1 MNPAR
6 GSLLGIEHLE
16 AAEILRLLKFARRM
30 NPDKPRPLLKGK
42 RVLLLF
48 YEASTRTRSSFE
60 IAAKSL
66 GAHTVLIQSIGSSIE
81 KGESLLDTGYTV
93 RAVGADI
100 IVIRHPNAGAPYV
113 MAQHIDVPVINAGD
127 GLHEHPSQALLDAY
141 TILRNKKTF
150 KGLQVAI
157 VGDIFHSRVARSA
170 CHLLSKFGV
179 KIILCGPPELVPDI
193 ATTLAP
199 GVRVTRHI
207 EDALRGTDVVM
218 LLRVQTER
226 LSGMKI
232 DLAGIHR
239 ALPDDPGP
247 LEDGEEGCH
256 RDASRPDHSWSGTDQ
271 RSRRR
276 RPGAHPGGSAQRRAH
291 AHGDSGAGDGE
302 DAMTAQRKH
311 RTSLLIK
318 GGHLI
323 DPAARIDAPMDV
335 LLKDGRV
342 AEVAPPNKIKGG
354 ADEKFDARGLIVAPG
369 FIDLHAHLRE
379 PGQAHKETIATGT
392 AAAAAGGFT
401 SVCTM
406 PNTVPVVDSV
416 EWIEWLR
423 QPERG
428 AVVNVFAIAAA
439 TRASKGATLTD
450 FRALHTAGAIAVTDD
465 GKPILE
471 DSIMREALVL
481 GGELNFPVVQH
492 AEDTRMTE
500 NCSMHAG
507 ARSFRLG
514 LRGMTA
520 AAEASIVER
529 DVQLAM
535 HIPNA
540 RLHVAHLST
549 ADALKS
555 VRRGKRAKARVT
567 FEVTPHH
574 FTLTD
579 EDMRDYDSNYKMN
592 PPLRSASDREAILA
606 ALADGTVDAIATDHA
621 PHAAHEKEMEFER
634 AAFGITGLETA
645 LALAI
650 TRLHREKRI
659 PLARIVELFTAG
671 PARCF
676 DLRGRGSL
684 VRGSVADVTVF
695 DPKKKWTF
703 DAAKSRS
710 KSRNTPFDGWQLT
723 GKVVATIVGGKI
735 VYSGH

>member
-1 MNPAR
+1 M
-6 GSLLGIEHLE
+6 
-16 AAEILRLLKFARRM
+16 
-30 NPDKPRPLLKGK
+30 
-42 RVLLLF
+42 
-48 YEASTRTRSSFE
+48 TSS
-60 IAAKSL
+60 
-66 GAHTVLIQSIGSSIE
+66 E
-81 KGESLLDTGYTV
+81 K
-93 RAVGADI
+93 
-100 IVIRHPNAGAPYV
+100 N
-113 MAQHIDVPVINAGD
+113 
-127 GLHEHPSQALLDAY
+127 
-141 TILRNKKTF
+141 RNGF
-150 KGLQVAI
+150 
-157 VGDIFHSRVARSA
+157 
-170 CHLLSKFGV
+170 
-179 KIILCGPPELVPDI
+179 
-193 ATTLAP
+193 
-199 GVRVTRHI
+199 
-207 EDALRGTDVVM
+207 
-218 LLRVQTER
+218 QT
-226 LSGMKI
+226 S
-232 DLAGIHR
+232 
-239 ALPDDPGP
+239 
-247 LEDGEEGCH
+247 
-256 RDASRPDHSWSGTDQ
+256 
-271 RSRRR
+271 
-276 RPGAHPGGSAQRRAH
+276 
-291 AHGDSGAGDGE
+291 
-302 DAMTAQRKH
+302 
-311 RTSLLIK
+311 SLLIK

-342 AEVAPPNKIKGG
+342 AEVAAPNKIKGS

-369 FIDLHAHLRE
+369 FIDLHVHLRE

-406 PNTVPVVDSV
+406 VVDSV

-439 TRASKGATLTD
+439 TRSSKGATLTD

-471 DSIMREALVL
+471 DAIMREALVL

-500 NCSMHAG
+500 HCSMHAG

-592 PPLRSASDREAILA
+592 PPLRSASDLDAILV

-645 LALAI
+645 LALSI
-650 TRLHREKRI
+650 TRLHRAKRI

-684 VRGSVADVTVF
+684 VRGSFADVTVF

-703 DAAKSRS
+703 DAAKSHS
-710 KSRNTPFDGWQLT
+710 KSKNTPFDGWHLT
-723 GKVVATIVGGKI
+723 GKVVATIVGGRI
-735 VYSGH
+735 VYSA